1 MEEKLKRVLSKVFE
15 MEEDEIHGELA
26 PDHVPLWDSLHHL
39 KMVTEIE
46 GVYGIRFSM
55 REIRTMVTFGR
66 IREVV
71 NSRLAETGNQGREH
85 RENGTANLS

>member
-1 MEEKLKRVLSKVFE
+1 MEEKLKRVLSNVFE
-15 MEEDEIHGELA
+15 MDEEEVHEDLA

-46 GVYGIRFSM
+46 GVYGIRLSM
-55 REIRTMVTFGR
+55 REIRTMITFGR

-71 NSRLAETGNQGREH
+71 DSCLAGADARETGRRADGMSEQ
-85 RENGTANLS
+85 S

>member
-15 MEEDEIHGELA
+15 MDEDEIHEDLA

-46 GVYGIRFSM
+46 GVYGIRLSM
-55 REIRTMVTFGR
+55 KEIRTMITFGK
-66 IREVV
+66 IRDVV
-71 NSRLAETGNQGREH
+71 ESCLAGSDARETGH
-85 RENGTANLS
+85 RADGMLKQP